1 MSRSKSTRNDT
12 NAVPKSA
19 APQATY
25 RPKLHVSLNGNT
37 KIGTEIASFSTLPG
51 DADHLVTLKNG
62 TVINQIPGTCSS
74 NCKYCF
80 QNCYAVN
87 ALKRYATSCLR
98 AWSENTLLLRSGRL
112 FEELDKFLNR
122 KNVLYLKTKDQ
133 EMARIKVFR
142 INVSGEITSGEE
154 LAGWNDLAKKH
165 PETTFAV
172 YTKNYAALE
181 EFLAAH
187 ENTADN
193 FVINVS
199 QWHGSADGFLAA
211 HPGKFNVFEYID
223 INREDCVASEGLKE
237 HMRELSSNKSR
248 MCPAV
253 TETGK
258 HAKRADGTPITC
270 DSCGKCYRKTGKT
283 TGVWAH

>member
-1 MSRSKSTRNDT
+1 MSKSENTRNNTDT
-12 NAVPKSA
+12 APKSA
-19 APQATY
+19 AFQ
-25 RPKLHVSLNGNT
+25 PKLHVTLNGNT

-51 DADHLVTLKNG
+51 DADHLVTLKDG

-80 QNCYAVN
+80 GNCYAVN
-87 ALKRYATSCLR
+87 VLKRYATTCLR

-112 FEELDKFLNR
+112 FEELGKFLKR
-122 KNVLYLKTKDQ
+122 KNAIYVKTKDPQ
-133 EMARIKVFR
+133 MARIKVFR

-187 ENTADN
+187 ENTIDN

-199 QWHGSADGFLAA
+199 QWHGSADRFLAA

-223 INREDCVASEGLKE
+223 INREDCVASEELRK
-237 HMRELSSNKSR
+237 HMQELSSSKSR

-258 HAKRADGTPITC
+258 HAKRADGTSITC

-283 TGVWAH
+283 TGVWSH